1 MIKKQ
6 RKNAIL
12 GVIPKGF
19 RDDRVDLQNDV
30 QALTTALILALMAPD
45 EDKAANA
52 TLVAEEL
59 AAKLGEQ
66 AEVVRQTVDTTL
78 MLLQEF
84 NQTAQANV

>member
-1 MIKKQ
+1 MAEVHPKVPSSLSSMIKEQ
-6 RKNAIL
+6 M
-12 GVIPKGF
+12 
-19 RDDRVDLQNDV
+19 DLQNDV
-30 QALTTALILALMAPD
+30 QALTTALILAVMAPD

-52 TLVAEEL
+52 TLVAEGL
-59 AAKLGEQ
+59 AAKLGDQ

>member
-1 MIKKQ
+1 MIKDQ
-6 RKNAIL
+6 
-12 GVIPKGF
+12 
-19 RDDRVDLQNDV
+19 VDLQNDV
-30 QALTTALILALMAPD
+30 QALTTALILAVMAPD

-52 TLVAEEL
+52 TLVAEGL
-59 AAKLGEQ
+59 AARLGDQ

>member
-1 MIKKQ
+1 MIKDQ
-6 RKNAIL
+6 
-12 GVIPKGF
+12 
-19 RDDRVDLQNDV
+19 VDLQNDI
-30 QALTTALILALMAPD
+30 QALTTALILAVMAPD
-45 EDKAANA
+45 EDKAASA
-52 TLVAEEL
+52 TLVAEGL

>member
-1 MIKKQ
+1 MIKEQ
-6 RKNAIL
+6 M
-12 GVIPKGF
+12 
-19 RDDRVDLQNDV
+19 DLQNDV
-30 QALTTALILALMAPD
+30 QALTTALILQVMAPD

-52 TLVAEEL
+52 TLVAEGL

-84 NQTAQANV
+84 NYTTQTNV

>member
-1 MIKKQ
+1 MAEVHPKVPSSLSSMIKEQ
-6 RKNAIL
+6 M
-12 GVIPKGF
+12 
-19 RDDRVDLQNDV
+19 DLQNDV

-52 TLVAEEL
+52 TLVAEGL

>member
-1 MIKKQ
+1 MIKDQ
-6 RKNAIL
+6 L
-12 GVIPKGF
+12 
-19 RDDRVDLQNDV
+19 DLQNDI
-30 QALTTALILALMAPD
+30 QALTTALILAVMAPD
-45 EDKAANA
+45 EDKAASA
-52 TLVAEEL
+52 TLVAEGL